1 MADQNCFRIWISLS
15 ALLII
20 DYTKKIVFLHIALEL
35 ILDNS
40 KINFSFMLDSLPT
53 ESWEKQFNHILMFI
67 NRRPTAYFFWNQIIH
82 FVGTCSNNSYP
93 FHNHRMQSKIFLQ
106 CFQNYFYNCFTIF
119 LHYFNNI
126 STHYPLCR
134 SSNIYPFH
142 NHWMQMRSAF
152 LGRKIENVEP
162 NVPTFKKTIFL
173 KIFLQYVNIIFTTF
187 LHIICSNIYPFH
199 NHWMQ
204 MRVAFL
210 DHKIENVE
218 PNVSTFKRTIFPKI
232 FSLK

>member
-1 MADQNCFRIWISLS
+1 
-15 ALLII
+15 
-20 DYTKKIVFLHIALEL
+20 
-35 ILDNS
+35 
-40 KINFSFMLDSLPT
+40 
-53 ESWEKQFNHILMFI
+53 
-67 NRRPTAYFFWNQIIH
+67 
-82 FVGTCSNNSYP
+82 
-93 FHNHRMQSKIFLQ
+93 MQSKIFLQ

-199 NHWMQ
+199 NHNSIHFVRDTSNNILLVRTEIRQ
-204 MRVAFL
+204 HTSVNY
-210 DHKIENVE
+210 KIYSYTGFAYVR
-218 PNVSTFKRTIFPKI
+218 RT
-232 FSLK
+232 